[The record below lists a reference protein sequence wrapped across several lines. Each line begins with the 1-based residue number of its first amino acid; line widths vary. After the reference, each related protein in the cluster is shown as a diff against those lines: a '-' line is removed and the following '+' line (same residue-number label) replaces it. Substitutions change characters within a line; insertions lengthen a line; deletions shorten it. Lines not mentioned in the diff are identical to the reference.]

1 MIDKT
6 INSGPDAHNGFALQ
20 RNTAIYLLLDNYINR
35 FQDKNYFICLEHHDD
50 FLFCFLNE
58 EGEVSLIEAYQS
70 KKKSPSIWRANPELF
85 EILNKLLKT
94 GEKLILDK
102 MLKSDNYKHIL
113 YFSTNQTIEIKKKY
127 PKKENKKDIVV
138 SIKNDN
144 PNIQFGNLHNDLQ
157 AHFRAN
163 ITETS
168 LHDQLEKLNFLWIP
182 FTTTAKEQENQ
193 LEGKIS
199 EVFGN
204 KIFDKRA
211 AIDSLIS
218 LFRKIEVIYNHGNQV
233 QLLDKTKRVESHK
246 IENALK
252 ILTTKA
258 KCFDYWHL
266 RKYEISS
273 KLRIKPVE
281 KENFELAFDS
291 AFDLFKSIQEAEHQK
306 ILRFTKEQIKSL
318 TTYSEEENVIEL
330 FDLFQ
335 SNYTTHFNDLQI
347 KAILFAALFEVLNIK
362 EINNEDSTIL

>member
-1 MIDKT
+1 MIDKS

-20 RNTAIYLLLDNYINR
+20 RNTAIYLLLDNYISK
-35 FQDKNYFICLEHHDD
+35 FKDKDYFVCLEHHDD

-58 EGEVSLIEAYQS
+58 KEEVDLIEAYQS

-94 GEKLILDK
+94 GKNLISDK
-102 MLKSDNYKHIL
+102 ILKSDQYKHIL

-127 PKKENKKDIVV
+127 PKKDNKKDIIV

-144 PNIQFGNLHNDLQ
+144 PSVQFGNLHTDIQ
-157 AHFRAN
+157 EHFKTN
-163 ITETS
+163 IIETT
-168 LHDQLEKLNFLWIP
+168 LHDQFDKLNFLWIP

-218 LFRKIEVIYNHGNQV
+218 LFRKIEGIYNHGNEV
-233 QLLDKTKRVESHK
+233 QLLDKTKRVESDK
-246 IENALK
+246 IEKALK
-252 ILTTKA
+252 VLTTKA

-266 RKYEISS
+266 RKTEISL
-273 KLRIKPVE
+273 KLQIKPIE
-281 KENFELAFDS
+281 KEIFELAFDS

-306 ILRFTKEQIKSL
+306 ILQFTKEQIGNV
-318 TTYSEEENVIEL
+318 TTFSEEENVMEL

-335 SNYTTHFNDLQI
+335 STCTTNFNELQI
-347 KAILFAALFEVLNIK
+347 KAILFASLFEVLYIK
-362 EINNEDSTIL
+362 EK